1 MEVEDKKEEEGGG
14 RSEEEEEE
22 EAEATVAEATGTGK
36 GGGTGIGWGTTGFVA
51 FAAGIVGGG
60 GGGGGDPTWT
70 AEVVA
75 AAASYSCTSET
86 VGTRPCG
93 FRFFFFFI
101 QGWDGLEGRVYRS
114 GGEGGEWMNETTK
127 VEAKK
132 EY

>member
-1 MEVEDKKEEEGGG
+1 MEVEDKKEEEAGG
-14 RSEEEEEE
+14 RSEEEEE

-60 GGGGGDPTWT
+60 GGDPTWM

-93 FRFFFFFI
+93 FRFFFLYR
-101 QGWDGLEGRVYRS
+101 DGMAWREGFTRS

-127 VEAKK
+127 VKAKK
-132 EY
+132 GY

>member
-22 EAEATVAEATGTGK
+22 EAVATVAEATGIGK

-75 AAASYSCTSET
+75 VAASYSCTSET

-93 FRFFFFFI
+93 FRFFFYTGM
-101 QGWDGLEGRVYRS
+101 GWLGGKGLQ
-114 GGEGGEWMNETTK
+114 EWW
-127 VEAKK
+127 
-132 EY
+132 

>member
-14 RSEEEEEE
+14 RSEEEEE
-22 EAEATVAEATGTGK
+22 AEATVAEATGIGK

-60 GGGGGDPTWT
+60 GGGGGGDPTWT

-75 AAASYSCTSET
+75 VAASYSCTSET

-93 FRFFFFFI
+93 FRFFFFYTGM
-101 QGWDGLEGRVYRS
+101 GWLGGKGLQ
-114 GGEGGEWMNETTK
+114 EWW
-127 VEAKK
+127 
-132 EY
+132 

>member
-22 EAEATVAEATGTGK
+22 AVATVAEATGIGK

-75 AAASYSCTSET
+75 VAASYSCTSET

-132 EY
+132 GY

>member
-22 EAEATVAEATGTGK
+22 EVVATVAEATGTGK

-60 GGGGGDPTWT
+60 GGGGGGDPTWT

-75 AAASYSCTSET
+75 VAASYSCTSET

-93 FRFFFFFI
+93 FRFFFLYR
-101 QGWDGLEGRVYRS
+101 DGMAWREGFTGVVV
-114 GGEGGEWMNETTK
+114 K
-127 VEAKK
+127 VVNG
-132 EY
+132 

>member
-22 EAEATVAEATGTGK
+22 AEATVAEATGIGK

-60 GGGGGDPTWT
+60 GGGGGGDPTWM

-75 AAASYSCTSET
+75 VAASYSCTSET

-93 FRFFFFFI
+93 FRFFFFI

-132 EY
+132 GY

>member
-14 RSEEEEEE
+14 RSEEEEEVV
-22 EAEATVAEATGTGK
+22 ATVAEATGIGK

-75 AAASYSCTSET
+75 VAASYSCTSET

-93 FRFFFFFI
+93 FRFFFFI

-132 EY
+132 GY